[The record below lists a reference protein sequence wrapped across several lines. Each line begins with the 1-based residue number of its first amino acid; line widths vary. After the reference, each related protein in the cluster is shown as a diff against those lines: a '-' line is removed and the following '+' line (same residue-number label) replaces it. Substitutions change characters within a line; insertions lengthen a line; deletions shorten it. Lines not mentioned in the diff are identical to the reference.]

1 MLSNQK
7 IELNELLIK
16 CGKSVVQVAFVLN
29 QMSEGF
35 ILVNVKE
42 TYIVNEEKTGA
53 VKSSKMNFS
62 QLPAETDK
70 MVSTFSLYMGETG
83 AVILVVFVVFFG
95 AVGLVENLI
104 LILSITMTDGF
115 SETPGNVFVLS
126 LAFAD
131 LLLSCICPALFI
143 YNMYHSIFNIFMTAS
158 RFLVSATTGSMFLLT
173 VNRFLS
179 MVRSLKYP
187 KIMTFKRIVI
197 MIAAIWFVS
206 IIIFIMSLLGMTF
219 NKKPMQH
226 ITRYLVIF
234 YVVSST
240 VMCVYMYNLSRKHRE
255 RLRIQRYAV
264 TGQMNATSDEFRAL
278 RSLLIVTGSLVA
290 CWLPVAIAVFFVDS
304 ARNPAQFYRVF
315 SFITSLGIVNT
326 EIDPVVYH
334 YRSKGFRSSL
344 TLLVRRLKNAGCYEC
359 C

>member
-1 MLSNQK
+1 MLSNQR

-16 CGKSVVQVAFVLN
+16 CGKSVVQVAFVPN
-29 QMSEGF
+29 QMSKGF

-42 TYIVNEEKTGA
+42 TYIINEEKTSA
-53 VKSSKMNFS
+53 VKISKMNFS

-70 MVSTFSLYMGETG
+70 MVSTFSLYMSETE

-126 LAFAD
+126 LVFAD

-143 YNMYHSIFNIFMTAS
+143 YNMYHSIFNIFITAS

-173 VNRFLS
+173 VNSFLS
-179 MVRSLKYP
+179 MVRSLKYS
-187 KIMTFKRIVI
+187 KIMTFKRIVV
-197 MIAAIWFVS
+197 MVAAIWFVS
-206 IIIFIMSLLGMTF
+206 IIIFIMLLLGMTF

-255 RLRIQRYAV
+255 RLRIQTYAV

-278 RSLLIVTGSLVA
+278 RSLLIVTGSFCSVLAASCNCCIFRRLSEKSRSV
-290 CWLPVAIAVFFVDS
+290 LSGF
-304 ARNPAQFYRVF
+304 QFYYP
-315 SFITSLGIVNT
+315 LGYCKHS
-326 EIDPVVYH
+326 D
-334 YRSKGFRSSL
+334 
-344 TLLVRRLKNAGCYEC
+344 
-359 C
+359 